1 MILRS
6 GDVEDDLPL
15 VLRQTGQQR
24 LGDALVERRVAA
36 GQQLGA
42 GVVHAGAGERHVV
55 AAGCTKRNAPL
66 LEPFRAEEPPTGG
79 GNVLGEPKLRALGVL
94 RLRPPTRADGGGGSS
109 SLGPGS
115 SSPGGTSRQT

>member
-1 MILRS
+1 MVLCS

-15 VLRQTGQQR
+15 VLCQTGQQR
-24 LGDALVERRVAA
+24 LRDALVERRVAA

-42 GVVHAGAGERHVV
+42 GVVHAGTGERHVV
-55 AAGCTKRNAPL
+55 AAGCTERQEKHTVTL
-66 LEPFRAEEPPTGG
+66 VQAEEPPTGG
-79 GNVLGEPKLRALGVL
+79 GDVLGEPKLRALGVL
-94 RLRPPTRADGGGGSS
+94 RLRPPTRAGAGGSS